1 MGQTFVVENRP
12 GGNGIIGA
20 DAVAKAPADGYT
32 LLFNASTFVT
42 APMTMKQ
49 VPYAI
54 EQDFTPIA
62 LVAKAPLSVAIAK
75 DLPVTDIKS
84 LIAYAKAERDKTTF
98 AVGSI
103 GSAGHLATELLK
115 RAGGIEYTVV
125 PYKGTAPAFQDLLG
139 GRIDGFID
147 PILGSL
153 QYHKAGQLR
162 VVAVTSATRTPN
174 LPDVPTVAETIP
186 GFEFYS
192 WYGLWGPA
200 KLPEDIRARLNAEVN
215 KALASDMRE
224 KFTPQGLLLTPG
236 SIDDFVE
243 VPARRHGAIA
253 EDHHRRQH
261 SCRVRSSQH
270 GAIAGLQVVVTG
282 SSAGI
287 GRAIAERLLALG
299 CVGPRARSRAGD
311 ARRHRCFHPH
321 DGRPADGAQ
330 TIAAARACAHADAL
344 VHAAGVLRVGD
355 AGRARSRRRRADV
368 ARARRCRDP
377 SCRCAGA
384 GDGRAR
390 PRPRRADR
398 QPRRAGHAGTRPVRR
413 DQGRAR
419 GAGAKLGA
427 RGRRRRASRST
438 SCRRRPPRPRC
449 STIRPAP
456 AVRRACRRWDA

>member
-1 MGQTFVVENRP
+1 MARVTRHGRCASIIPFPPGGTLDALGRALAQKLSDQMGQPFVVENRP

-42 APMTMKQ
+42 APMTMKE
-49 VPYAI
+49 VPYAV

-84 LIAYAKAERDKTTF
+84 LIAYAKAKNGDKMTF

-162 VVAVTSATRTPN
+162 VIAVTSATRTPN

-200 KLPEDIRARLNAEVN
+200 KLPEDIRARLERRSEQGAR
-215 KALASDMRE
+215 LA
-224 KFTPQGLLLTPG
+224 TC
-236 SIDDFVE
+236 
-243 VPARRHGAIA
+243 A
-253 EDHHRRQH
+253 
-261 SCRVRSSQH
+261 RSS
-270 GAIAGLQVVVTG
+270 
-282 SSAGI
+282 
-287 GRAIAERLLALG
+287 
-299 CVGPRARSRAGD
+299 
-311 ARRHRCFHPH
+311 
-321 DGRPADGAQ
+321 
-330 TIAAARACAHADAL
+330 
-344 VHAAGVLRVGD
+344 
-355 AGRARSRRRRADV
+355 
-368 ARARRCRDP
+368 
-377 SCRCAGA
+377 
-384 GDGRAR
+384 
-390 PRPRRADR
+390 PRRA
-398 QPRRAGHAGTRPVRR
+398 
-413 DQGRAR
+413 
-419 GAGAKLGA
+419 
-427 RGRRRRASRST
+427 
-438 SCRRRPPRPRC
+438 CC
-449 STIRPAP
+449 SRPA
-456 AVRRACRRWDA
+456 ASTTSSNFQRDDMARAQKIITDGNIRVE